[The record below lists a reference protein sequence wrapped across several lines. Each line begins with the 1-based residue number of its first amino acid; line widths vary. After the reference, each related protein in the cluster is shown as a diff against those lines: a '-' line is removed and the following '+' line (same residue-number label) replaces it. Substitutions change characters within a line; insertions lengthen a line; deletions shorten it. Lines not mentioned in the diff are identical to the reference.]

1 MSLQKLALVTG
12 QNLEYSFSVIL
23 NFFLPPKES
32 LREKESFGQDL
43 IQYKFRCRNKFGMTN
58 SVLMTNN
65 NNHKNTHYIRLDKIS

>member
-1 MSLQKLALVTG
+1 MSLHKLALVTG
-12 QNLEYSFSVIL
+12 QNLEFSFSVIL
-23 NFFLPPKES
+23 NLI
-32 LREKESFGQDL
+32 QDL